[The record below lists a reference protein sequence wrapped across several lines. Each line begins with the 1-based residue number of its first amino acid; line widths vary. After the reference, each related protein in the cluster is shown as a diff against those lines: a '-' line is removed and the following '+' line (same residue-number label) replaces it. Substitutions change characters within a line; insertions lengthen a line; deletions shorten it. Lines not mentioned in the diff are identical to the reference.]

1 MTNWEEYFN
10 SAKKEF
16 KNASHMAYI
25 TASILKENRILIKI
39 LLNLYNSCMYLIK
52 AFLIYES
59 TNNKTPLYKDSAKN
73 FQLFVEKIAPK
84 YIKKEDLEA
93 MINIIELAKKH
104 QESSCEFVKREKFII
119 FMGGSYETITIE
131 LIRKFISS
139 LSRIITTFPGNQKV

>member
-1 MTNWEEYFN
+1 MTNWEEYLN

-39 LLNLYNSCMYLIK
+39 LLNLYNSCMFIIK
-52 AFLIYES
+52 AFLVYES
-59 TNNKTPLYKDSAKN
+59 ATNKIPLYKDSARN

-84 YIKKEDLEA
+84 YIKKEDIEA
-93 MINIIELAKKH
+93 MIDIIELAKKH
-104 QESSCEFVKREKFII
+104 QESSLEFVRKEKFAI
-119 FMGGSYETITIE
+119 FMGSSYETINID

-139 LSRIITTFPGNQKV
+139 LSRIISSFPSNQKI

>member
-52 AFLIYES
+52 AFLLYENS
-59 TNNKTPLYKDSAKN
+59 LNKIPLHKDSTKN

-84 YIKKEDLEA
+84 YIKKEDIESI
-93 MINIIELAKKH
+93 INILELAKKH
-104 QESSCEFVKREKFII
+104 QESSLEFVRKEKFVI
-119 FMGGSYETITIE
+119 FMGGSYETVTIE

-139 LSRIITTFPGNQKV
+139 LSRIITAFPGNQKI